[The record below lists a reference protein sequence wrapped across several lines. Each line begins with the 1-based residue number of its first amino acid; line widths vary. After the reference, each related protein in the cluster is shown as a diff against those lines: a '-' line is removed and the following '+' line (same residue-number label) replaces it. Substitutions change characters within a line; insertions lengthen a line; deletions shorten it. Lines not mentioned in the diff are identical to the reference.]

1 MYLKFDHFYP
11 EDHEGTWGHL
21 QQMLGIRILF
31 CTSSSQ
37 TNLFMSLLSSTS
49 QWSFA
54 EEAIN
59 IFHLLFSR
67 NLLKKQQAGLIQ
79 HTLHLVHT
87 WLHVPDQLHPRS
99 SALSS
104 LVEMRS
110 GRCYL
115 PVSSS
120 SCPSCSFLVR
130 MTSILVSKEQCK
142 SSSYDLHCSFKKWL
156 YFCSPSHTFQWFC
169 CQPFNNPKG
178 LGNREPGPQPL
189 LWPPST
195 FFFPLSPSWGD

>member
-1 MYLKFDHFYP
+1 MGSSPTNVGDQNPLLHNLQPDYP
-11 EDHEGTWGHL
+11 LHV
-21 QQMLGIRILF
+21 
-31 CTSSSQ
+31 TSKLNIPVQ
-37 TNLFMSLLSSTS
+37 L
-49 QWSFA
+49 A

-67 NLLKKQQAGLIQ
+67 NLLKKATSWTDST
-79 HTLHLVHT
+79 HTPPCSYLAPCPWPTAPQVLCT
-87 WLHVPDQLHPRS
+87 L
-99 SALSS
+99 LSF
-104 LVEMRS
+104 EMRS

-120 SCPSCSFLVR
+120 SCPSYSFLVR

-156 YFCSPSHTFQWFC
+156 HFCSPSHTFQWFC

-195 FFFPLSPSWGD
+195 FFFPLSPSWCD